1 MNELSDRFLNQDET
15 FYAEKVD
22 SAGANT
28 GFKRIEIKAYVKSQ
42 RIDFVRVYFTKNA
55 KADSS
60 DIQVGNVSGVF
71 SKIID
76 DMPAYEYIFSL
87 VSFDKYGN
95 RSLPY
100 ELSGKVVGDDF
111 RNMLVNR
118 PLSSVNISGSNL
130 TIGWGGA
137 PSYALWTEVIY
148 TNTSNQPGTL
158 IVSNEETSTVI
169 TDFGGGRPKYN
180 TLFLPDET
188 SIDTLTIDASNLIIF
203 KEPSILAA
211 NGVTAPTEALLD
223 GTTSLTYPLTANSL
237 ADLVY
242 FPNLKTLD
250 LTGSANTP
258 LTSLIY
264 SRNDVVSTVG
274 GGEWSPCIRKINNIA
289 DGATLAALLESGSLE
304 KVRYSPHSMGL
315 DDILAPYVQSGIVEL
330 ETLPD
335 EVLMPNQFNLNGVVQ
350 DASFT
355 VDITYPA
362 TDAPNAAGLSEIY
375 KVVVVRNAAS
385 VVFALPMEYKFN
397 VEEYPYLKLKVYA
410 PPASVLSGA
419 YAAYQRL
426 WFRFMNYMW
435 AFTQYNIFGAG
446 QQSWATGTDEYRIPD
461 DKLET
466 WYDITVSLSRALN
479 TYNNNIIINIGS
491 EANPSPWEPPL
502 IQYYFANIRFSK
514 NP

>member
-1 MNELSDRFLNQDET
+1 MNELSDRFLDKEET
-15 FYAEKVD
+15 LYAEKVD

-28 GFKRIEIKAYVKSQ
+28 GFKRIEIKVYVKSQ
-42 RIDFVRVYFTKNA
+42 RIDFVRIYFTRNT

-60 DIQVGNVSGVF
+60 DIRVGNVSGVF

-76 DMPAYEYIFSL
+76 DMPAFEYLFSL

-111 RNMLVNR
+111 QNMLVNR
-118 PLSSVNISGSNL
+118 PLSSVNISGSEL
-130 TIGWGGA
+130 TVGWGGA
-137 PSYALWTEVIY
+137 PSYALRTEVIY
-148 TNTSNQPGTL
+148 TNTSNQLDTV

-169 TDFGGGRPKYN
+169 TDFGGGLPKYR
-180 TLFLPDET
+180 TLFLPDEN
-188 SIDTLTIDASNLIIF
+188 SINVLNVGVSSLVIF
-203 KEPSILAA
+203 KEAGILAA
-211 NGVTAPTEALLD
+211 NGVTSSAEDILN
-223 GTTSLTYPLTANSL
+223 GITSLTYPLTASSL
-237 ADLVY
+237 SDIVY

-250 LTGSANTP
+250 LRGSANTP
-258 LTSLIY
+258 LTSLTY
-264 SRNDVVSTVG
+264 NRNDVVNTVG
-274 GGEWSPCIRKINNIA
+274 GGAWSPCIRKINNVA
-289 DGATLAALLESGSLE
+289 DGAVLAALLESGSLE
-304 KVRYSPHSMGL
+304 KVHYSPHSMGL
-315 DDILAPYVQSGIVEL
+315 DDILAPYVQSGTVEL

-410 PPASVLSGA
+410 PPASALSGD
-419 YAAYQRL
+419 YAPYQRL

-435 AFTQYNIFGAG
+435 SFTAHNIFGAG
-446 QQSWATGTDEYRIPD
+446 QQYWATGADEYRIPD

-466 WYDITVSLSRALN
+466 WYDITVPLANALN

-491 EANPSPWEPPL
+491 EASPSPWNPPL